1 MPDELSRPGSILF
14 VAAPTAKKEPA
25 ERGDFFA
32 RAGKAAAS
40 WTAAALTHWG
50 RHVRRLGLRPLRWR
64 WARRLRPGVRR
75 SLVWTTIAVVALVAG
90 GAVSVTTID
99 LGPSLRAQAERAF
112 ADYID
117 RPVTIGRLSTYLAP
131 GRFLLE
137 DLEIG
142 GLNPG
147 DRPFFQAE
155 QLTISTAWGP
165 LLQGEVLVDAVD
177 LSGWR
182 MLVEGFAD
190 GRQTFPRFVPQSDD
204 AEPGNAASSTT
215 DAGGASLDEPDA
227 GRRIV
232 TTVQHLR
239 AHDGEF
245 VYEDHGAPW
254 SIRAPNIDLT
264 LGKTTGYG

>member
-1 MPDELSRPGSILF
+1 MPDDPPRPGSILF
-14 VAAPTAKKEPA
+14 AAVPAAEPKAEQPAPAAP
-25 ERGDFFA
+25 G
-32 RAGKAAAS
+32 AAARR
-40 WTAAALTHWG
+40 WMRWL
-50 RHVRRLGLRPLRWR
+50 RRLGLRPLRWR
-64 WARRLRPGVRR
+64 WVHRLRPGVRR
-75 SLVWTTIAVVALVAG
+75 SLVWTTIAVVAVMAG
-90 GAVSVTTID
+90 SVVSVTTID

-131 GRFLLE
+131 GRFLVE

-147 DRPFFQAE
+147 DRPFFQADR
-155 QLTISTAWGP
+155 LTISTAWGP
-165 LLQGEVLVDAVD
+165 LLQGEVLVDAVE

-190 GRQTFPRFVPQSDD
+190 GRQTFPRFVPRADD
-204 AEPGNAASSTT
+204 AGPGEAPPPPTA
-215 DAGGASLDEPDA
+215 DAGGAASEEADT

-232 TTVQHLR
+232 TTVQHLH
-239 AHDGEF
+239 AYDGEF

-264 LGKTTGYG
+264 LGKTSGYGGKAEF

>member
-1 MPDELSRPGSILF
+1 
-14 VAAPTAKKEPA
+14 
-25 ERGDFFA
+25 
-32 RAGKAAAS
+32 
-40 WTAAALTHWG
+40 
-50 RHVRRLGLRPLRWR
+50 
-64 WARRLRPGVRR
+64 
-75 SLVWTTIAVVALVAG
+75 VVALIAG
-90 GAVSVTTID
+90 GAFSVTTID
-99 LGPSLRAQAERAF
+99 LGPSLRPQAERAF

-155 QLTISTAWGP
+155 RLTISTAWGP

-177 LSGWR
+177 LGGWR

-227 GRRIV
+227 GLDRDAAPIIDHLIATTTRRDGAV
-232 TTVQHLR
+232 LCVS
-239 AHDGEF
+239 HDAAKLSGWVDRVVEMR
-245 VYEDHGAPW
+245 DGR
-254 SIRAPNIDLT
+254 IT
-264 LGKTTGYG
+264 